1 MTDIRTTIAVE
12 NARSASLQNSLSQ
25 ADSIAAQSRARIAEE
40 AARNAEHRARMNSS
54 SDGDKQAIY
63 SLQRQLE
70 KAHNDLVQA
79 QLARQDEAANVKEWM
94 HSNEALKFLARH
106 YSKQLGVSDEQR
118 QKDFRLMILKTA
130 EEDPRFTSTDLGKRV
145 AEKLKESE

>member
-79 QLARQDEAANVKEWM
+79 QLARQDEAANVK
-94 HSNEALKFLARH
+94 
-106 YSKQLGVSDEQR
+106 
-118 QKDFRLMILKTA
+118 
-130 EEDPRFTSTDLGKRV
+130 
-145 AEKLKESE
+145 

>member
-1 MTDIRTTIAVE
+1 
-12 NARSASLQNSLSQ
+12 
-25 ADSIAAQSRARIAEE
+25 
-40 AARNAEHRARMNSS
+40 
-54 SDGDKQAIY
+54 
-63 SLQRQLE
+63 
-70 KAHNDLVQA
+70 
-79 QLARQDEAANVKEWM
+79 M